1 MKAQIIG
8 LALGVLLAVSGT
20 SADAGNARASR
31 KLIESSLRVGG
42 TIVVAPDGTVQS
54 YTLEHTEMLGAPLE
68 NFLKN
73 NITHW
78 KFKPV
83 EVDGKV
89 VTAKAAMSLQLI
101 ANREEAGSMSV
112 RIANTWFGANA
123 SGTGT
128 EEPATD
134 NPRSLS
140 MRPPKYPNEAA
151 YMGGQ
156 GITYLV
162 VNIGRDGKVLA
173 VEAERVNL
181 RSLGTD
187 TQMNML
193 RKAFADASIRAAKQ
207 WTFQPPTTGPEAAK
221 DSWRVRVPVDF
232 RLAGL
237 PGVTQPKPGGW
248 ESYIP
253 DPTVRDVPWAR
264 DELRAAGS
272 PDALPGN
279 GVYSLRQGLQLLN
292 PPTT

>member
-1 MKAQIIG
+1 MKAHGIG
-8 LALGVLLAVSGT
+8 LALGLLLAVSGT
-20 SADAGNARASR
+20 SAEAGNARAAR
-31 KLIESSLRVGG
+31 KLIESSLMVTGS
-42 TIVVAPDGTVQS
+42 IVIAPDGAVQS
-54 YTLEHTEMLGAPLE
+54 YTLDSTEALGAPLE

-83 EVDGKV
+83 QVDGKV
-89 VTAKAAMSLQLI
+89 VTAKAPMSLQLL

-112 RIANTWFGANA
+112 RIANTWFGANV
-123 SGTGT
+123 SGTGA

-134 NPRSLS
+134 SPRSLS
-140 MRPPKYPNEAA
+140 MKPPQYPMAVA
-151 YMGGQ
+151 RLGGQ
-156 GITYLV
+156 GIAFLV

-193 RKAFADASIRAAKQ
+193 RKAFADASIRVAKQ

-232 RLAGL
+232 KMAGAA
-237 PGVTQPKPGGW
+237 QPKPGGW
-248 ESYIP
+248 QSYIP
-253 DPTVRDVPWAR
+253 DPTVRDIPWAR